1 MKLSKGAPIRQAHH
15 ERRAPELNI
24 ELSKYAYMN
33 PNEGNESEKPPRIVV
48 IGVGNLL
55 LRDEGIGI
63 HVVQALQEM
72 DLPPD
77 IRLIDGGTSPDLIAC
92 TRAGDKM
99 IIVDA
104 ARAGGEPGSIYRFLP
119 GDLAAE
125 RPALASAHE
134 MGVVENLG
142 LMSLTGNQPVETV
155 IIGVEPAEIDWGTEL
170 SAGLR
175 LRVPDI
181 VRVVLKEIGLA

>member
-1 MKLSKGAPIRQAHH
+1 MLESSKM
-15 ERRAPELNI
+15 EN
-24 ELSKYAYMN
+24 
-33 PNEGNESEKPPRIVV
+33 PPRVVV

-77 IRLIDGGTSPDLIAC
+77 VRIIDGGTSPDLIAY

-104 ARAGGEPGSIYRFLP
+104 ARAGGKPGTVYRFLP
-119 GDLAAE
+119 GDLAGPDGT
-125 RPALASAHE
+125 PASVHE
-134 MGVVENLG
+134 IGVVENLS
-142 LMSLTGNQPVETV
+142 LMSLTGNQPGETV
-155 IIGVEPAEIDWGTEL
+155 IIGIEPAEIGWGIQL
-170 SAGLR
+170 SEGLR
-175 LRVPDI
+175 RRFPDI
-181 VRVVLKEIGLA
+181 VRAVLKEIGPI